1 VDQWTVVRWR
11 VDSGGGLEQRR
22 APHTG
27 GDWLEQKPLQ
37 QPRAGAEGAQSRA
50 GEGLQRVRSRAD
62 NGYCAATVVQV
73 GQHRFSTFYRDGGPP
88 AGP

>member
-1 VDQWTVVRWR
+1 
-11 VDSGGGLEQRR
+11 VDSGGGLKQRR

-27 GDWLEQKPLQ
+27 GDWLEQRPLQ
-37 QPRAGAEGAQSRA
+37 QPRAGAKGAQLQQTGQSHA
-50 GEGLQRVRSRAD
+50 GEGLLRVRNRAD

-73 GQHRFSTFYRDGGPP
+73 GQHRFSTFCRDGGPP